1 MKALVIGG
9 GIGGLA
15 TALSLHQ
22 AGIDVVVFEAVRE
35 IGALGVGINLQPN
48 AVRELTEL
56 GLGDA
61 LGRTGIPTSALA
73 YYNKHGQRIWSE
85 PRGREAGYHWPQ
97 YSIHRGEL
105 LMLLARAVR
114 ERLGESSIRCGH
126 QLTSFEQDASG
137 VTAHFIDRRSGAGL
151 ASARGDILI
160 GADGIHSA
168 VRAQL
173 YPNEGEPRFCGQM
186 MWRAAVESSPYLD
199 GRTHAITG
207 HRDQKF
213 LVYPMSANSRERG
226 RSLIN
231 WIAELTVPG
240 PTPRADW
247 SKQVE
252 KDVFAK
258 AFAEWRFPWLDVP
271 ALIEA
276 TESVFEFPKVDRDPI
291 DRWSFGRVT
300 LIGDAAHAMLP
311 IGSQAGSQAIVDPRY
326 LTRALTQESTPEAA
340 LARYQAERL
349 PAMNEITLRIRGLGQ
364 EIVMEM
370 AEERAPNGFD
380 RIEDVIPNEEMA
392 RLSAEFKRA
401 AGLDR
406 EHVNSR
412 APIVPKSLR
421 VN

>member
-9 GIGGLA
+9 GIGGMA
-15 TALSLHQ
+15 AALSLHQ
-22 AGIDVVVFEAVRE
+22 AGIEVTVFEAVRE

-56 GLGDA
+56 GLGGELA
-61 LGRTGIPTSALA
+61 RTGIPTSALA
-73 YYNKHGQRIWSE
+73 YYNRHGQRIWTE
-85 PRGREAGYHWPQ
+85 PRGMEAGYLWPQ

-105 LMLLARAVR
+105 LMILARAVR
-114 ERLGESSIRCGH
+114 ERLGDGVIRCGH
-126 QLTSFEQDASG
+126 QLASFEQDAQS
-137 VTAHFIDRRSGAGL
+137 VTAHFTDRRSGAQLG
-151 ASARGDILI
+151 AERGDILI

-173 YPNEGEPRFCGQM
+173 YPDEGDPRFCGQM
-186 MWRAAVESSPYLD
+186 MWRAAVEAGPYLD
-199 GRTHAITG
+199 GRTHAIAG

-213 LVYPMSANSRERG
+213 LVYPMSAKSRERG

-231 WIAELTVPG
+231 WIAELTVSG

-247 SKQVE
+247 NRQVQKE
-252 KDVFAK
+252 TFAN
-258 AFAEWRFPWLDVP
+258 AFAGWRFPWLDVP

-276 TESVFEFPKVDRDPI
+276 TDAVFEFPKVDRDPVSQ
-291 DRWSFGRVT
+291 WSFGRVT

-311 IGSQAGSQAIVDPRY
+311 IGSQAGSQAVVDPRY
-326 LTRALTQESTPEAA
+326 LARALVCEASPEQA
-340 LARYQAERL
+340 LRRYEAERL

-370 AEERAPNGFD
+370 AEERAPHGFE
-380 RIEDVIPNEEMA
+380 RIEDVIPNAEMA
-392 RLSAEFKRA
+392 RLSAEFKLA

-406 EHVNSR
+406 DYVNSR
-412 APIVPKSLR
+412 APLVDMSR
-421 VN
+421 A

>member
-22 AGIDVVVFEAVRE
+22 AGIDVEVFEAVRE

-56 GLGDA
+56 GLGEE
-61 LGRTGIPTSALA
+61 LSRTGIPTSALA

-105 LMLLARAVR
+105 LMVLARAVR
-114 ERLGESSIRCGH
+114 ERLGEGSIRCGH
-126 QLTSFEQDASG
+126 QLASFEQNANG
-137 VTAHFIDRRSGAGL
+137 VTAHFIDRRSGAQL
-151 ASARGDILI
+151 ISAHGDILI

-173 YPNEGEPRFCGQM
+173 YPNEGEPRYCGQM
-186 MWRAAVESSPYLD
+186 MWRAAVESDPYLD
-199 GRTHAITG
+199 GCTHVITG
-207 HRDQKF
+207 HSDQKF
-213 LVYPMSANSRERG
+213 LVYPMSANARARG

-247 SKQVE
+247 NKQVA
-252 KDVFAK
+252 KDVFAD
-258 AFAEWRFPWLDVP
+258 AFAKWRFPWLDVP
-271 ALIEA
+271 ALINA
-276 TESVFEFPKVDRDPI
+276 TDAVFEFPKVDRDPVKQ
-291 DRWSFGRVT
+291 WSFGRVT

-311 IGSQAGSQAIVDPRY
+311 IGSQAVSQAIVDPRY
-326 LTRALTQESTPEAA
+326 LTRALLAEPTPEAA
-340 LARYQAERL
+340 FTRYEAERL
-349 PAMNEITLRIRGLGQ
+349 PAMSEITLRIRGLGQ

-370 AEERAPNGFD
+370 AEERAPDGFEH
-380 RIEDVIPNEEMA
+380 IEDVIPNEEMA
-392 RLSAEFKRA
+392 RLSAEFKLA

-406 EHVNSR
+406 DYVNSR
-412 APIVPKSLR
+412 EALLHMLKAS
-421 VN
+421 

>member
-1 MKALVIGG
+1 MNVLVIGG
-9 GIGGLA
+9 GIGGLT
-15 TALSLHQ
+15 TALSMHQ
-22 AGIDVVVFEAVRE
+22 AGFEVTVFEAVRE

-56 GLGDA
+56 GLGEELA
-61 LGRTGIPTSALA
+61 RTGIPTSTLA

-85 PRGREAGYHWPQ
+85 PRGREAGYRWPQ

-105 LMLLARAVR
+105 LMILVRAVR
-114 ERLGESSIRCGH
+114 ERLGEASIRCGH
-126 QLTSFEQDASG
+126 QLASFEQDANG
-137 VTAHFIDRRSGAGL
+137 VTAHFIDRRSGAQVGT
-151 ASARGDILI
+151 ARGDMLI

-186 MWRAAVESSPYLD
+186 MWRAAVESTPYLD
-199 GRTHAITG
+199 GCTHAITG

-213 LVYPMSANSRERG
+213 LVYPMSAGARQRG

-247 SKQVE
+247 NKQVAKE
-252 KDVFAK
+252 VFAN
-258 AFAEWRFPWLDVP
+258 AFAKWRFPWLDVP
-271 ALIEA
+271 ALIDA
-276 TESVFEFPKVDRDPI
+276 TEAVFEFPKVDRDPVAQ
-291 DRWSFGRVT
+291 WSFGRVT

-311 IGSQAGSQAIVDPRY
+311 IGSQAGSQAVVDPRY
-326 LTRALTQESTPEAA
+326 LARALLTEPRPEAA
-340 LARYQAERL
+340 LVRYEAERL

-370 AEERAPNGFD
+370 AEERAPDGFE
-380 RIEDVIPNEEMA
+380 RIEEVIPNEEMA
-392 RLSAEFKRA
+392 RLSAEFKLV

-406 EHVNSR
+406 DYVNSR
-412 APIVPKSLR
+412 ESLLHMPK
-421 VN
+421 

>member
-15 TALSLHQ
+15 CALSLHQ
-22 AGIDVVVFEAVRE
+22 AGIEVTVFEAVRE

-56 GLGDA
+56 GLGDQLA
-61 LGRTGIPTSALA
+61 RTGIPTSALA
-73 YYNKHGQRIWSE
+73 YYNRHGQRIWME
-85 PRGREAGYHWPQ
+85 PRGIEAGYRWPQ

-105 LMLLARAVR
+105 LMILARAVR
-114 ERLGESSIRCGH
+114 ERLGESRIRCGH
-126 QLTSFEQDASG
+126 QLASFEQNAQG
-137 VTAHFIDRRSGAGL
+137 VTAHFVNRRSGARL
-151 ASARGDILI
+151 ESARGDILI

-173 YPNEGEPRFCGQM
+173 YPGEGDPCFCGQM
-186 MWRAAVESSPYLD
+186 MWRAAVESTPYLD
-199 GRTHAITG
+199 GLTQAISG

-213 LVYPMSANSRERG
+213 LVYPMSAKSRERG

-231 WIAELTVPG
+231 WIAELTVSG

-247 SKQVE
+247 NRQVP
-252 KDVFAK
+252 KDVFAG
-258 AFAEWRFPWLDVP
+258 AFAKWRFPWLDIP
-271 ALIEA
+271 ALIES
-276 TESVFEFPKVDRDPI
+276 TEAVFEFPKVDRDPVKQ
-291 DRWSFGRVT
+291 WSFGRVT

-311 IGSQAGSQAIVDPRY
+311 IGSQAGSQAVVDPRF
-326 LTRALTQESTPEAA
+326 LTLALLAEPTPEQA
-340 LARYQAERL
+340 LRRYEAERL

-370 AEERAPNGFD
+370 AEERAPEGFE
-380 RIEDVIPNEEMA
+380 RIEDVIPRDEMA
-392 RLSAEFKRA
+392 RLSAEFKLA

-406 EHVNSR
+406 DHVNSR
-412 APIVPKSLR
+412 APL
-421 VN
+421 VNAPGI